1 MFQGTDSTDRER
13 ARRRLLSRASVR
25 LGVTLGAA
33 AVAVLMAGTASAATG
48 WVTVPTVD
56 PSATGNTL
64 TAVSARTSTDA
75 WAVGFFANPVDDTGR
90 DGLAEHWNGQ
100 QWQRFTVPSTLRV
113 DEKLLAVG
121 GSAANDVWA
130 VGSRNPTGFAST
142 NPLIDHW
149 NGTAWTNVPAP
160 AATGGSK
167 SHLDGVVG
175 FSPTNAWAVGRSA
188 TARALVEH
196 WNGTAWSIVPVPD
209 PTPPAGNTLASAQL
223 TGVSAVS
230 PTDIWAVGSYSLGGI
245 ALTGLTLTMHY
256 DGTAWTVVPSPN
268 IPGGTT
274 FNPERTVLNGV
285 AAAGHSDVWA
295 VGNIFTTDGTNGAA
309 KAEVMH
315 WNGTAW
321 TFVPDAAT
329 TNLLSG
335 VTAASPTDVWA
346 VGVNGTEHWNGT
358 AWTAVA
364 IPGGVVNTA
373 LLTGISAVPGTGEA
387 WAVGTNG
394 GRSLAIH
401 HTP

>member
-1 MFQGTDSTDRER
+1 MFHGTDSTDRER
-13 ARRRLLSRASVR
+13 PRRRVLSRAPVR

-64 TAVSARTSTDA
+64 TAVSARTGTDA
-75 WAVGFFANPVDDTGR
+75 WAVGFFANPADDTGR

-100 QWQRFTVPSTLRV
+100 RWQRFTVPSTLRF

-121 GSAANDVWA
+121 GSGANDVWA
-130 VGSRNPTGFAST
+130 VGSTNMISFAST
-142 NPLIDHW
+142 SPLIEHW
-149 NGTAWTNVPAP
+149 NGTSWTRVPAP

-167 SHLDGVVG
+167 SHLDGVVAL
-175 FSPTNAWAVGRSA
+175 SPTNAWAVGRSA

-196 WNGTAWSIVPVPD
+196 WDGTAWSIVPVPD
-209 PTPPAGNTLASAQL
+209 PTPPAGSTLASALL

-230 PTDIWAVGSYSLGGI
+230 PTDIWAVGSYALGGI

-256 DGTAWTVVPSPN
+256 NGTAWTVVPSPN

-285 AAAGHSDVWA
+285 AAAGHNDVWA

-315 WNGTAW
+315 WDGTAW
-321 TFVPDAAT
+321 KFVPDAAT

-358 AWTAVA
+358 AWTAVP
-364 IPGGVVNTA
+364 IPSAVAGSA
-373 LLTGISAVPGTGEA
+373 LLAGVSAVPGTGEA
-387 WAVGTNG
+387 WTVGTNG
-394 GRSLAIH
+394 GRSLALH